1 MMSRAAVLRKT
12 AARCAR
18 CVPQM
23 PLDAVAD
30 TVGVDVH
37 RLARYLRSR
46 PRRGRCA
53 DIAATVSEHKKF
65 GQAAIAH
72 PAAPPWMARSAWWTL
87 DADLRHAAGSAA
99 AGTADWAARTRL
111 RGLKRGM
118 GETERLPRTA
128 IVRVAAASDAAEMIY
143 DRTELALNESCPPAL
158 LAALSDTNEVM
169 VRNAVAYNS
178 AGLPR
183 IDDVGRDSQYAAASN
198 PRWPPGVV
206 ASFAGSEVW
215 QIRRAA
221 ASHPAAAAGTLR
233 CLGRDS
239 TILVRVAA
247 AANPNC
253 PPSALRDLIAD
264 PQSEV
269 RAAAA
274 VNPRTPVASLEA
286 LAADQHPQVR
296 AAAAS
301 NSATSAQRFVDDE
314 SHMVREAA
322 AHRAGLSDEDLMRLA
337 GDAHGSVSEAAA
349 ENPDSGIRVLKRCAT
364 SPYMATRA
372 AAAEN
377 PNLPVDLLRRLCA
390 DFTGEVK
397 AAAAANPRLDPR
409 LLAKLALD
417 SEPVVREA
425 AVAAIRQRRWAT
437 GR

>member
-1 MMSRAAVLRKT
+1 MMSRTAVLRKT

-72 PAAPPWMARSAWWTL
+72 PAAPPWMARSAWWAL

-128 IVRVAAASDAAEMIY
+128 IVRVAAAADVAEMIY
-143 DRTELALNESCPPAL
+143 DRTELATNESCPPAV
-158 LAALSDTNEVM
+158 LAALSDTNETM
-169 VRNAVAYNS
+169 IRNAAACNS
-178 AGLPR
+178 ASLPR
-183 IDDVGRDSQYAAASN
+183 MDDVGSGPRYAAASN

-206 ASFAGSEVW
+206 ASFAGSKIW

-221 ASHPAAAAGTLR
+221 ASHPTVDADTLR
-233 CLGRDS
+233 RLSRDAV
-239 TILVRVAA
+239 ILVRVAA

-253 PPSALRDLIAD
+253 PISALRDHIED
-264 PQSEV
+264 PQNEV

-274 VNPRTPVASLEA
+274 ANPRTPIAALDA
-286 LAADQHPQVR
+286 LATDKHPQVR

-301 NSATSAQRFVDDE
+301 NSATAAQRFVDDE
-314 SHMVREAA
+314 SHIVRAAA
-322 AHRAGLSDEDLMRLA
+322 AHRAGLSDEDLIRLA
-337 GDAHGSVSEAAA
+337 CDAHGSVSEAAA
-349 ENPDSGIRVLKRCAT
+349 ENPDAGIGVLKRCAV
-364 SPYMATRA
+364 SPHRNTRA

-377 PNLPVDLLRRLCA
+377 PNLPADLLRRLCA
-390 DFTGEVK
+390 DLTGEVK
-397 AAAAANPRLDPR
+397 AAAAANPLLDPR
-409 LLAKLALD
+409 LLAKLTLD